1 MVGGSGWGGAVGRPR
16 IVCYSQGGWCY
27 SQGTARVGSAT
38 ARVGSGIG
46 WVMGFS
52 CQGQGFVCYR
62 SEGQAPR
69 PLPLPPPPASCPL
82 QKDSA
87 QALYEEARR
96 RWVEDYEERLAEWE
110 GMHTQLESQRDEAQ
124 AALEDLQR
132 MQLQRAAGGGS
143 RPTSAARRALSRP
156 TSARVGGAPAP
167 RPPSAKSAGAGPGG
181 PLLSSSSRP
190 PSASGGAG
198 MSPLPPSSRPQS
210 ASLAHP
216 GSARAEG
223 SYARLATAHEDVEL
237 LAWAGLEPGGEGA
250 SRASEGGGARRAS
263 GGGAGVVD
271 WSPPVSRP
279 TSARHRYS
287 SPGRGG
293 GSETGGSPLLL
304 SRPGSAKGVAAV
316 SRGGAD
322 SPALSMSGMD
332 MGEVEAGTLAG
343 IAEEVRGWGGALLR
357 R

>member
-124 AALEDLQR
+124 AALPAHTDNCLLTVFPISNVPGLEA
-132 MQLQRAAGGGS
+132 RAD
-143 RPTSAARRALSRP
+143 
-156 TSARVGGAPAP
+156 
-167 RPPSAKSAGAGPGG
+167 
-181 PLLSSSSRP
+181 
-190 PSASGGAG
+190 GGAG
-198 MSPLPPSSRPQS
+198 GRRPF
-210 ASLAHP
+210 
-216 GSARAEG
+216 R
-223 SYARLATAHEDVEL
+223 
-237 LAWAGLEPGGEGA
+237 
-250 SRASEGGGARRAS
+250 
-263 GGGAGVVD
+263 
-271 WSPPVSRP
+271 
-279 TSARHRYS
+279 
-287 SPGRGG
+287 
-293 GSETGGSPLLL
+293 
-304 SRPGSAKGVAAV
+304 
-316 SRGGAD
+316 
-322 SPALSMSGMD
+322 
-332 MGEVEAGTLAG
+332 
-343 IAEEVRGWGGALLR
+343 
-357 R
+357 